1 MNIPQAMTEDS
12 KNEARLMPFTR
23 QDWYGYSDSIMLP
36 DGREPLIAKLDGFT
50 LILSGWD
57 ESSTSASVYVDK
69 IDDDDSMRYATRTF
83 AELAQAEKYANFLAA
98 NPEMIEA
105 LETLQPA

>member
-1 MNIPQAMTEDS
+1 MTEDS

-23 QDWYGYSDSIMLP
+23 QDWYGYADACQLP
-36 DGREPLIAKLDGFT
+36 DGREPLIAHVDNGT
-50 LILSGWD
+50 VILAGW
-57 ESSTSASVYVDK
+57 EIGSPTASVYVDK
-69 IDDDDSMRYATRTF
+69 SDGDSMRYATRTF